1 MNNRLADHLHFGY
14 DPRHSQHLPERIRN
28 AVERTQID
36 GTKTELIN
44 QGIDAF
50 EAAVDAAVSRATP
63 ASNHVVPLSAGVDS
77 RLVLAALIE
86 HPEVSKSDVQTVS
99 AGTPGTWEF
108 DIGRQ
113 VADVAGV
120 SHEGMD
126 LTADEFDWSL
136 ESLLD
141 APIYGDLTPMLDKY
155 IHSQIAE
162 LGDRDTVFWS
172 GYLGGESA
180 GGHEPDSP
188 RRNWIDTCEW
198 FLKWEQLIP
207 RFTDSEYNPT
217 EALPEEP
224 FLPRSLLNFESQLDF
239 AVRQQC
245 RVKPVAIQDDRY
257 ISPFMEP
264 AWLEFSLN
272 LPHRHRVDQQLYN
285 EMVVEGYPELF
296 SLPTNTRFGSKLGAW
311 RGWESIRGARIQL
324 KKRLASALDRT
335 FLHPNTTYVDFEWAF
350 RDSDLLKPAGES
362 LVRSLAERGVVEWID
377 PEAEWEAHQNGDDR
391 QEELRTLCS
400 LELYLQDS
408 T

>member
-1 MNNRLADHLHFGY
+1 
-14 DPRHSQHLPERIRN
+14 
-28 AVERTQID
+28 
-36 GTKTELIN
+36 
-44 QGIDAF
+44 
-50 EAAVDAAVSRATP
+50 
-63 ASNHVVPLSAGVDS
+63 
-77 RLVLAALIE
+77 LVLAALIE

-126 LTADEFDWSL
+126 LTADGFDWSL

-155 IHSQIAE
+155 VHARLAE
-162 LGDRDTVFWS
+162 IGNADSVFWS
-172 GYLGGESA
+172 GFMGDPTA
-180 GGHEPDSP
+180 GSHQPKNPIDDWVDAQDWFV
-188 RRNWIDTCEW
+188 NWEER
-198 FLKWEQLIP
+198 KPE
-207 RFTDSEYNPT
+207 FTKPGYDPVS
-217 EALPEEP
+217 ALPNEP
-224 FLPRSLLNFESQLDF
+224 YLSQELLSFKEQIDF

-311 RGWESIRGARIQL
+311 GGWESIRGARIQL

-335 FLHPNTTYVDFEWAF
+335 FLHPNTTYVDFEQAF

-362 LVRSLAERGVVEWID
+362 LVRSLADRGVAEWID
-377 PEAEWEAHQNGDDR
+377 PEAEWEAHQNGENR
-391 QEELRTLCS
+391 REELRTLCS
-400 LELYLQDS
+400 LELYLQGS